1 MTDKQ
6 DAVVDMYQEVDSFF
20 VQNPAL
26 TKDDVI
32 LKNHHNQLTA
42 MLEDIAKYNQAQEFD
57 SKGYAKDKK
66 AAKEKLS
73 ELIFELSSGF
83 CSFAVDT
90 KNNVIS
96 EEFDTSLSI
105 VKRMKDAEFV
115 NYANRL
121 ATELGKY
128 IKDLSPYHI
137 TADDVTNLTNK
148 TAKYTEILHIPDEV
162 TKNKAVATQKI
173 KELIKEAH
181 DLLDNSIDRD
191 MVHYKKTDTELYS
204 EYLKRREIHDAP
216 TTALS
221 IKGTVVDAATKEPLQ
236 HVKVTAKFKAGKEWA
251 EKVKSSTHIG
261 NFQFKFIPDGKCKLI
276 FELEYYDKLVVDTAV
291 HGGEF
296 TRVDVEMEKTIN
308 S

>member
-42 MLEDIAKYNQAQEFD
+42 LLEDIAKYNQAQEYD

-66 AAKEKLS
+66 EAKEKLS

-83 CSFAVDT
+83 CSFAVDS

-96 EEFDTSLSI
+96 EEFDTSLSL

-121 ATELGKY
+121 ATELDKY
-128 IKDLSPYHI
+128 IKDLAPYHI
-137 TADDVTNLTNK
+137 TGDDVTNLSNK

-181 DLLDNSIDRD
+181 DLLDKSIDRD
-191 MVHYKKTDTELYS
+191 MVHYKKTDADLYS

-221 IKGTVVDAATKEPLQ
+221 IKGTVVDADTKEPLQ
-236 HVKVTAKFKAGKEWA
+236 HVKITAKFKAGSELA
-251 EKVKSSTHIG
+251 DYHTKSTAKG
-261 NFQFKFIPDGKCKLI
+261 NYQFKGLPDGKCKLV
-276 FELEYYDKLVVDTAV
+276 FTLEYYNKLVVDTAV
-291 HGGEF
+291 HGGKL
-296 TRVDVEMEKTIN
+296 TRVDVELEKTN